1 MFSLLK
7 ETENESSIQSQNPKY
22 FIQSIP
28 KCTNT
33 LQNIWNTMSMDSF
46 VTLNNVKSAKM
57 LKVTNAQVN
66 VKMDYNWFAV
76 GPGIDI
82 VGPLCYDRVGM

>member
-1 MFSLLK
+1 
-7 ETENESSIQSQNPKY
+7 
-22 FIQSIP
+22 
-28 KCTNT
+28 
-33 LQNIWNTMSMDSF
+33 MSMDSF

-76 GPGIDI
+76 GQGIDI